1 MPLVAFDLDDTL
13 YPESAFVRSGF
24 RVVSDYLERRGIV
37 RRPLEPDFQAAFEAG
52 VRGRI
57 FDRVLEAAGV
67 PPTPDLIRTL
77 VDVYRS
83 HRLPAPSAAEGSAA
97 EGPAQDG
104 RGPDGLVR
112 PAIRL
117 FDDADR
123 ALAHLRREGLRLGLI
138 SDGPLEAQRLKVET
152 LGLPDRL
159 DAIVLTDQWG
169 KDCWKPHPRAFQEL
183 ARRLAVD
190 PASCLYVA
198 DNPQKDFD
206 GPAAAGW
213 SPSVWIRRPDGLY
226 RDAPLADARLVAA
239 TISSLDD
246 LGEAI
251 AGLSRGRRI

>member
-83 HRLPAPSAAEGSAA
+83 HRLPAPY
-97 EGPAQDG
+97 G

>member
-1 MPLVAFDLDDTL
+1 VATIALVAFDLDDTL
-13 YPESAFVRSGF
+13 YPESDFVRSGF

-37 RRPLEPDFQAAFEAG
+37 RRPLWSDFQAAFEAG
-52 VRGRI
+52 VRGNV

-67 PPTPDLIRTL
+67 PPTPALIQIL
-77 VDVYRS
+77 VDIYRS
-83 HRLPAPSAAEGSAA
+83 HRLPDGPVPPS
-97 EGPAQDG
+97 
-104 RGPDGLVR
+104 
-112 PAIRL
+112 IRL

-123 ALAHLRREGLRLGLI
+123 VLASLRRQGLRLGLI

-152 LGLPDRL
+152 LGLQDRL
-159 DAIVLTDQWG
+159 DAILLTDEWG
-169 KDCWKPHPRAFQEL
+169 KDWWKPHPRAFQEL
-183 ARRLAVD
+183 AQRLAVD
-190 PASCLYVA
+190 PASCIYVA